1 MTKKISTTV
10 YLTKLQADRLD
21 GLHADLGLPRAAM
34 IRKGVDFAIRYFEI
48 IADEQALVQARAE
61 ARVFDEMHVETGVG
75 D

>member
-34 IRKGVDFAIRYFEI
+34 VRKGVDFAIRYFEI
-48 IADEQALVQARAE
+48 IADEQALV
-61 ARVFDEMHVETGVG
+61 
-75 D
+75 